1 MLFNI
6 KQCQTIIIQYIIV
19 RGGEIS
25 SRSKDVWPM
34 TRQSLMNLVTSAE
47 CHHTAL
53 VYLMILESS
62 KPVSEQ
68 ENVIDFRMPYINI
81 ASNVYLHGA
90 EKL

>member
-1 MLFNI
+1 M
-6 KQCQTIIIQYIIV
+6 

-25 SRSKDVWPM
+25 SRSTDLWPM

-47 CHHTAL
+47 CHHTTL
-53 VYLMILESS
+53 LYLMILESS

-81 ASNVYLHGA
+81 ASTVYLHGA
-90 EKL
+90 E